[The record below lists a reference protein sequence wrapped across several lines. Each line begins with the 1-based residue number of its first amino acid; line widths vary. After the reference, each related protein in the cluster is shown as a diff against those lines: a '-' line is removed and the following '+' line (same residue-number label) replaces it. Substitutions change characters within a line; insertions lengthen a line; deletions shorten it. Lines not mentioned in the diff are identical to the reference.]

1 MNKKT
6 QIFVVLYFILYTVGC
21 QNNNPESTQ
30 PTKTDTVKVVQPIVT
45 KIDIQLNVT
54 SLIFNTPGYGTD
66 SKSFTI
72 TNPSTSNADLLV
84 SLVVNKG
91 TYFALS
97 SGVSDY
103 RILSGKNV
111 TIWVSFKT
119 SSPCYM
125 SGHCSA
131 SDILSIQHNATTKN
145 SPLQIS
151 LTGTW

>member
-1 MNKKT
+1 MKKKT
-6 QIFVVLYFILYTVGC
+6 QIFLTLCIFLFIVGC
-21 QNNNPESTQ
+21 QKTESTQ
-30 PTKTDTVKVVQPIVT
+30 PSKVDTVHVVSPPIVT
-45 KIDIQLNVT
+45 KIDIQLSAT
-54 SLIFNTPGYGTD
+54 FLSFNTPGYGTD

-72 TNPSTSNADLLV
+72 TNPATSNSDLLV
-84 SLVVNKG
+84 NLAVSKG

-103 RILSGKNV
+103 RILPGKIV

-125 SGHCSA
+125 SGRCSA